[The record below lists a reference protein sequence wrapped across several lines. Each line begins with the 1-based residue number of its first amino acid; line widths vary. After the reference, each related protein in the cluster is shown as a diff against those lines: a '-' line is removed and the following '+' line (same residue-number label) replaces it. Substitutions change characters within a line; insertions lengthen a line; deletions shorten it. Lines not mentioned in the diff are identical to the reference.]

1 MNWHYGYIILCHLLP
16 SVYLNSPLSTQTH
29 RSLCHAHRA
38 SAQGSQCLPF
48 LSSVPYSVLPISV
61 HSHSPGTW
69 SWSLAKHRSSTLLQ
83 QRFRGKKP
91 NQTKKTKKQN
101 RTTTII
107 KRAAAENEVHS
118 FAFRECQSSLQY
130 KKKKKKKILEQNRGS
145 TERDGGTS
153 SRQQRGVTWHLAEIE
168 EGQEKNRLRQ
178 LLSQTLLS
186 LFYFF
191 VSPHRLQAILRLGRC
206 VCNQQQA
213 DVMIP

>member
-29 RSLCHAHRA
+29 RSLCHAHKA

-118 FAFRECQSSLQY
+118 FAFRVSKFTSVQ
-130 KKKKKKKILEQNRGS
+130 KKKKEENTRTEQRKYRKRWGNKQQTAKGCNLAPSWDWGGAREEQAAPVAQPNSLVFILLFCVS
-145 TERDGGTS
+145 TQIAG
-153 SRQQRGVTWHLAEIE
+153 
-168 EGQEKNRLRQ
+168 
-178 LLSQTLLS
+178 
-186 LFYFF
+186 YFK
-191 VSPHRLQAILRLGRC
+191 VR
-206 VCNQQQA
+206 
-213 DVMIP
+213 